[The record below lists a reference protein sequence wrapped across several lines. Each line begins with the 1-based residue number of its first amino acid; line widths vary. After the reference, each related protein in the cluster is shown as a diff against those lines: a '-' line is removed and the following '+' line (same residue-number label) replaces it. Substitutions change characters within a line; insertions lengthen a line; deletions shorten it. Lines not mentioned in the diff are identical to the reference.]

1 MSGHSK
7 WATIHRAKEVTDQKR
22 GQAFTKITNSII
34 IAVKEAN
41 GITDP
46 NSNFKLRLALDK
58 AREVNMPKDNVQ
70 RAIDRASG
78 ASGAGTIDE
87 MVYEGYGPGGVAI
100 LVEAATDNRQR
111 TVQEIKNIFDRAGGS
126 LGSPGA
132 VSFLFK
138 KLGLIL
144 VNKGANAEE
153 TTLKLIDLGAEDV
166 EEVEDGIE
174 VYVAVEIFEEM
185 KKKIS
190 EAGLVVIKSEL
201 VAKPTTLVPLVDTK
215 AAAKILNLMEKLD
228 SHDDVL
234 KVYANF
240 DIPEE
245 VLEQVKNNSDLA
257 KSD

>member
-201 VAKPTTLVPLVDTK
+201 VSKPTTLVPVAEAK